1 VLRRLVEFV
10 LLKAGLSPI
19 LTESP
24 TGVRSLRGARLMIRL
39 RPDDQILLRERAAAR
54 GMPPATY
61 VSVLTR
67 AHLRSLAPLP
77 AEELLAL
84 KRTIGELGS
93 IGRNLNQIARA
104 ANQGQLVTSPGRDDL
119 TAMLRVCGTLRD
131 SLKRVLLANLK
142 SWEQGSPSPSPERF
156 NSAIFR
162 HSSRSAELH
171 KAVPSGRHF
180 ASWLGL
186 TARERSSAE
195 TRRLGGISKRGDVY
209 LRTLLV
215 HGARSALLAARRS
228 QQGYRCSRQST
239 GSHRLGDLE
248 IRTTLRRQFCQSRCL
263 T

>member
-1 VLRRLVEFV
+1 LLLLNNWAHVKADEFIVGRVSSETKARLRALAEKEMLSESALLRRLVELV

-24 TGVRSLRGARLMIRL
+24 TGARPRRGARLMIRL

-54 GMPPATY
+54 GMPAATY

-67 AHLRSLAPLP
+67 SHLRSLAPLP

-142 SWEQGSPSPSPERF
+142 SWEQGSPWPRLGGSNRPQPAVRTAELVARKLPLESIPDEFRVPPH
-156 NSAIFR
+156 AACRIQLR
-162 HSSRSAELH
+162 HSS
-171 KAVPSGRHF
+171 
-180 ASWLGL
+180 
-186 TARERSSAE
+186 
-195 TRRLGGISKRGDVY
+195 
-209 LRTLLV
+209 
-215 HGARSALLAARRS
+215 
-228 QQGYRCSRQST
+228 
-239 GSHRLGDLE
+239 
-248 IRTTLRRQFCQSRCL
+248 
-263 T
+263 